1 MHDDDGLTPELRDAL
16 RSLPREAD
24 PGDLLEERT
33 VKALKV
39 RGLIREPRRQ
49 GFALFHPAWA
59 AAAAAAVIAV
69 FAGGFAIGQWVAA
82 RQASETLVA
91 LRQADAAQASAL
103 VQQTGS
109 AYLSALATLA
119 EAARSGSGSRDVT
132 QGREVATNILHAAA
146 NEMTRIAPDDPLTV
160 QILQGLER
168 AARRDTTTT
177 RAEEQRKVAWF

>member
-24 PGDLLEERT
+24 PGHLLEERT
-33 VKALKV
+33 VRALKA
-39 RGLIREPRRQ
+39 RGLVRAPRPRA
-49 GFALFHPAWA
+49 FVFHPAWT
-59 AAAAAAVIAV
+59 AAAAAAVVAV
-69 FAGGFAIGQWVAA
+69 FAGGFAIGQWVAT

-91 LRQADAAQASAL
+91 LRQQDAAQASAL

-119 EAARSGSGSRDVT
+119 EAARSSSGSHDVT

-146 NEMTRIAPDDPLTV
+146 NEMTRIAPDDPLTA
-160 QILQGLER
+160 QIMQGLER
-168 AARRDTTTT
+168 AARRDST
-177 RAEEQRKVAWF
+177 RVGGDETRKVAWF

>member
-33 VKALKV
+33 VKALKA
-39 RGLIREPRRQ
+39 RGLIRAPRPRA
-49 GFALFHPAWA
+49 FVFHPAWA
-59 AAAAAAVIAV
+59 TAAAAAVVAV

-91 LRQADAAQASAL
+91 LRQQDVAQASAL

-119 EAARSGSGSRDVT
+119 EAARSSSGSGDVT

-160 QILQGLER
+160 QILQGLDR
-168 AARRDTTTT
+168 AARRDSVATG
-177 RAEEQRKVAWF
+177 ADEKRKVAWF